1 MKRRHF
7 LALGLCV
14 IAYMTQALAVDYRE
28 SNPRAWNS
36 YSINDAAMALY
47 GRDKFATIQKSEE
60 IELIVPKGIVRDPEN
75 IPITIRSNIK
85 AKTVAIFQD
94 ANPKSLVAVL
104 HVSEESIIEY
114 ELNIKMEFKGTVF
127 AVLEGLDGKLYY
139 AREYIDVLALSCMA
153 SGE

>member
-7 LALGLCV
+7 LALGFCV
-14 IAYMTQALAVDYRE
+14 IPYMTQALAVDYRE
-28 SNPRAWNS
+28 SKPRAWNS
-36 YSINDAAMALY
+36 SSINDAAMALY
-47 GRDKFATIQKSEE
+47 GREKFATIQKSED

-75 IPITIRSNIK
+75 IPITIHSNIK

-94 ANPKSLVAVL
+94 ANPKSLVAVF
-104 HVSEESIIEY
+104 HVREDSIIMY

>member
-7 LALGLCV
+7 LVLGFCIFPYTAQV
-14 IAYMTQALAVDYRE
+14 LAVDYRKNKP
-28 SNPRAWNS
+28 SAWTS
-36 YSINDAAMALY
+36 SSINDAAMALY
-47 GRDKFATIQKSEE
+47 GREKFATIQKSA
-60 IELIVPKGIVRDPEN
+60 ELELMVPKAIVRDPEN

-85 AKTVAIFQD
+85 AKTVALFQD
-94 ANPKSLVAVL
+94 ANPKSLVAVF
-104 HVSEESIIEY
+104 HVSEESIVEY

-139 AREYIDVLALSCMA
+139 TREYIDVLALSCMG